1 MRAKHIGPL
10 RVFKFKIHMGVP
22 PPSPT
27 GMSTSTGALQT
38 TYPGQK
44 RADKRTFNRQI
55 LLIIE
60 RSKPTNE
67 GDRLCTSIPAN
78 TIKA

>member
-1 MRAKHIGPL
+1 M
-10 RVFKFKIHMGVP
+10 KIWVLNKIVP
-22 PPSPT
+22 
-27 GMSTSTGALQT
+27 GMSTCTGALQT

-44 RADKRTFNRQI
+44 RADKRTFNRGI
-55 LLIIE
+55 LLIE

-67 GDRLCTSIPAN
+67 YDRLCTGIPAN

>member
-1 MRAKHIGPL
+1 
-10 RVFKFKIHMGVP
+10 
-22 PPSPT
+22 
-27 GMSTSTGALQT
+27 MSTTTGALQT

-44 RADKRTFNRQI
+44 RNSQTDFNRRIQ
-55 LLIIE
+55 LIIE

-67 GDRLCTSIPAN
+67 DEKLGTSIPAN